1 MIQTENLTRGF
12 ALGRE
17 LVLALDGVTFE
28 VQRGEYL
35 TVTGPSGSG
44 KSTLLMSLGGLLH
57 PTSGRVLF
65 DGVDIY
71 RQSPRELAHFRTK
84 TIGFVFQQ
92 FHLVPYLTAWENVA
106 LPLML
111 NGNNQ
116 GKHKQIAVGLLERL
130 DLGSRLDH
138 KPAQLSVGQQQR
150 VAMAR
155 TLAND
160 PSVILAD
167 EPTGSLDPNL
177 TADLLSLLADLN
189 DEGKTIILVTHSN
202 EVARAGD
209 RHISLRDGRIQDV
222 PGYGT
227 TPSLERVRVR
237 SSES

>member
-1 MIQTENLTRGF
+1 MIHVEHLTREF
-12 ALGRE
+12 TLGRE
-17 LVLALDGVTFE
+17 VVRALDGATLE
-28 VQRGEYL
+28 IQRGEYV

-71 RQSPRELAHFRTK
+71 RQSPRLLAQFRMK

-111 NGNNQ
+111 NGNDRTQ
-116 GKHKQIAVGLLERL
+116 HRQIAVDSLKRL
-130 DLGSRLDH
+130 DLGSRLNH
-138 KPAQLSVGQQQR
+138 KPSQLSVGQQQR

-177 TADLLSLLADLN
+177 TADLLSLLKDLN
-189 DEGKTIILVTHSN
+189 SGGKTIVLVTHSH
-202 EVARAGD
+202 EVASVGGR
-209 RHISLRDGRIQDV
+209 RISLCDGKI
-222 PGYGT
+222 
-227 TPSLERVRVR
+227 LEAIGPN
-237 SSES
+237 

>member
-1 MIQTENLTRGF
+1 MIRIENLTRAF
-12 ALGRE
+12 AVGRE
-17 LVLALDGVTFE
+17 TIRALDGVSFE

-57 PTSGRVLF
+57 PTSGRVMF

-71 RQSPRELAHFRTK
+71 RQSPRALAQFRTK

-111 NGNNQ
+111 NGSNQ
-116 GKHKQIAVGLLERL
+116 GKHRQIAVGLLERVG
-130 DLGSRLDH
+130 LGSRLNH
-138 KPAQLSVGQQQR
+138 KPSQLSVGQQQR

-155 TLAND
+155 TLANN

-167 EPTGSLDPNL
+167 EPTGSLDPDL
-177 TADLLSLLADLN
+177 TANLMALLKDLN
-189 DEGKTIILVTHSN
+189 SEGRTVVLVTHSR
-202 EVARAGD
+202 EVAAAGD
-209 RHISLRDGRIQDV
+209 RCLALQDGRIAQAAV
-222 PGYGT
+222 SQLVG
-227 TPSLERVRVR
+227 
-237 SSES
+237 

>member
-1 MIQTENLTRGF
+1 MIQIENLTRSY

-17 LVLALDGVTFE
+17 TVRALDGVTFE

-57 PTSGRVLF
+57 PTSGRVAF

-71 RQSPRELAHFRTK
+71 RQSHRALAQFRTK

-111 NGNNQ
+111 SGNHQ

-130 DLGSRLDH
+130 GLGSRLNH
-138 KPAQLSVGQQQR
+138 KPSQLSVGQQQR

-155 TLAND
+155 TLANN

-167 EPTGSLDPNL
+167 EPTGSLDPKL
-177 TADLLSLLADLN
+177 TADLLSLLKDLN
-189 DEGKTIILVTHSN
+189 GEGKTIVLVTHSC
-202 EVARAGD
+202 EVATAGE
-209 RHISLRDGRIQDV
+209 RHISLCDGRIQ
-222 PGYGT
+222 
-227 TPSLERVRVR
+227 SQ
-237 SSES
+237 